1 MPVTYSYLKITT
13 LFGAGGYIDNGPFTV
28 SKTTS
33 NPSGGSTTNI
43 TYVKFLQN
51 GDMDF
56 DGAIV
61 SPPWSKWNNNTGAL
75 ISPTLR
81 MDKLGIG
88 STNLRVS
95 TTGAGGFGAVNP
107 TTFYAMDG
115 ANGLWL
121 KLEVTGTSSAAD
133 EIDDIPLAFY
143 NNSTSIVT
151 ANLNISSAINVSS
164 NPFITPL
171 TLPESKAYAPYN
183 SEATSRITI
192 YAWDYADSSLA
203 GKIKTESQTD
213 IGEEVT
219 ETLTAWTTGGAGA
232 GTYTVAFTPTSGPT
246 NSGSTTPPSGTLPS
260 GGEFT
265 YELTKIVSS
274 GQAIT
279 STESGTFTINKDGGA
294 AEVSGTYSLKS
305 VAGGSATPN

>member
-13 LFGAGGYIDNGPFTV
+13 LFGTSGYINNGPFTV

-33 NPSGGSTTNI
+33 NPEGGSTTNI

-56 DGAIV
+56 DGATV
-61 SPPWSKWNNNTGAL
+61 SPPWTKWNNNTGAL

-121 KLEVTGTSSAAD
+121 KLEVTGTSSAVD

-171 TLPESKAYAPYN
+171 TLPESKAFEEVGN
-183 SEATSRITI
+183 FATARITI
-192 YAWDYADSSLA
+192 YAWDYSVDSSLA
-203 GKIKTESQTD
+203 GKIKTEAQTVLGGD
-213 IGEEVT
+213 VT

-232 GTYTVAFTPTSGPT
+232 GTYTVAFTPTGGT
-246 NSGSTTPPSGTLPS
+246 IGEGSTTLSSGTLSS
-260 GGEFT
+260 GGEVT
-265 YELTKIVSS
+265 YELSVTSEAPS
-274 GQAIT
+274 GNEL
-279 STESGTFTINKDGGA
+279 STETGSFTINKDGGD
-294 AEVSGTYSLKS
+294 AEVSGTYSLWARS
-305 VAGGSATPN
+305 TGTIF